1 MPDEKLRARAEVAFV
16 KALEVLVSAA
26 MLYSDE
32 PTKDRLGVLGMAAQ
46 RYSKEIDSIRAAG
59 FTEYGWA
66 LYRETDRAVA
76 GGAVLD
82 VDPTAQDPTED
93 AN

>member
-1 MPDEKLRARAEVAFV
+1 MADEKLRARAEETFI

-32 PTKDRLGVLGMAAQ
+32 PTKERLGVLGMAAQ
-46 RYSKEIDSIRAAG
+46 RYSKEIDAVRSAG

-82 VDPTAQDPTED
+82 VDPTADD
-93 AN
+93 GSANAN